1 MSQSAS
7 SVVSLDGDLSP
18 HHAAP
23 LQDVPL
29 TVPSVPMTGQTQQV
43 ASRAHSQAR
52 SVSLLH
58 ELTSGLD
65 GDTTN
70 PTAAAVRVSQ
80 TLDPDGLNLNP
91 WMYDLV
97 NCGIAKQCIEAFQKP
112 IPSTKANSAALHL
125 ILSSIPKELTYQVA
139 RMTAYDALIWIS
151 SKYQG
156 GTDKSINNEWFRRL
170 SEEGMTREETLEQYV
185 FRKHTLYE
193 NLIDNKHP
201 LSPDDLTKFIIDG
214 LPPEFGPG
222 RTSLYAPCAGDD
234 PVTILRFLRLYAHG
248 IKFNDMRPRPAPKAA
263 KTTVPDPD
271 VSEATRGGKG
281 KGRPRCWQCGE
292 FGHIS
297 KDCKK
302 WKDPPA
308 AEPRKPQP
316 PLGPSPCGAPVVT
329 HNIVYGNDGL
339 GQSEEWLVDSGASV
353 HLTNDMS
360 LLQNVTV
367 YAEPRTL
374 QLATSGAQGAI
385 IAVGSICLLNH
396 EGKAAWLHN
405 VQCVPEAS
413 SNLLSVSAAVRDG
426 FVFVPKDDGTFS
438 RMEGMGEWGCNVNE
452 RHGLYVLRG
461 VFPTLKPVVCQVCLR
476 TPVVTEPAVKSKHD
490 CKLRKLWHDR
500 LGHPGKTASERLDRE
515 ALCRGIPVSL
525 IPCSQC
531 DTHCDSCVRG
541 KQARPPFP
549 ESNSSPTRILHRI
562 HADTVG
568 ELPTSG
574 MGGERYFLTVVD
586 EFSSY
591 CEVIPVQHKSS
602 IAHEL
607 IAVIERWERQ
617 CDAKVKIVRTDRGT
631 EFLNKTFH
639 GYCSEKGIHTEMS
652 AAYTPQQNG
661 TAERMNRTIKEKA
674 RTLLLGVNAD
684 TCLWDEAVKAAAYLH
699 NVMPISDKTRTPL
712 EAFSGAVPNL
722 SGLRKW
728 GCLAYVKRE
737 KHQTHTLGA
746 QSVVGMFVGYD
757 SHTKGYRVRVGD
769 KVIVSRNVHFVEG
782 KSGALAIG
790 RCMRGSQ
797 PLQNEEVEP
806 PATNDNAEE
815 IMEEGE
821 PYEISIPTSVNPYE
835 TLLNLDNDFSDV
847 STTTSSP
854 SQHPESTVPEQGT
867 PPPACETD
875 QRLPQVI
882 DKTRAA
888 GREVNDAPTPSS
900 GARARSRQVLRMM
913 MGYPIRLQA
922 HKGGERGKRGEVG
935 HLPPLSREER
945 LLQRNA
951 KKEALRE
958 IPENKSVAET
968 ISGEAQVQEVEVG
981 EEATQLQEHGE
992 MGGEADDGGGACES
1006 QVVEEGGGER
1016 EESNGDPGEAIANA
1030 VNVKGHSTMS
1040 MTRCESKKEVL
1051 LQSAIPCDETCEE
1064 VRGKAG
1070 FFDRMSGNSAEE
1082 VVGMEHNGDD
1092 DILPSASLAFLRACL
1107 ASPAEVKFCKIQVPS
1122 NYREARQS
1130 EQWEFWEAAMNEEK
1144 NSLDAHECFEY
1155 VERER
1160 GKKVIPV
1167 HWIYSAK
1174 VDEHG
1179 NVTRYK
1185 ARLVAQGC
1193 RQILG
1198 IDVDEVFAPTSSF
1211 GARRVLLA
1219 KAAQENLEVHQV
1231 DIKTAFLNGEL
1242 EEEVYVTQPPGFE
1255 NGGPQVCRLKKA
1267 LYGLKQAP
1275 RAWYQT
1281 LDGVLEKYGFSSC
1294 MSDAGI
1300 YVTTDTTDPMYLVL
1314 FVDDMLIMCKDL
1326 EKVLAFKK
1334 KIAQE
1339 FAIHD
1344 LGEVMDFLGCRIV
1357 RDREKKVMYMS
1368 SVGKIDAL
1376 VEKFGLSGDT
1386 RPVETPM
1393 SKSFLPT
1400 AQPGESGEGVGAGVP
1415 LEPGHRYCELIGSLL
1430 YLANTTRPDIAQAVG
1445 VLSRYRG
1452 TPTTAHMN
1460 EALRLLRYLKGTR
1473 EYALKL
1479 GGSHIPLEGFVDADY
1494 AGDLDTRASTTGFV
1508 FKVYGGSVVW
1518 GSKKQTGTAS
1528 STVEAEF
1535 RAASHAVKE
1544 AIWLRGLLEELH
1556 FDVWKIPL
1564 YCDNT
1569 GCIQNLKNP
1578 VNSKYTKHVAVSFH
1592 HARSAVI
1599 QGQVD
1604 IKYISTQANVADLF
1618 TKPLV
1623 PLLFKQHCTTLGV
1636 IEREE

>member
-7 SVVSLDGDLSP
+7 SAVPLDGVSSP
-18 HHAAP
+18 PAAAQH
-23 LQDVPL
+23 QDVLQIAP
-29 TVPSVPMTGQTQQV
+29 TAQQTGQTLPAVQPV
-43 ASRAHSQAR
+43 PSRSR
-52 SVSLLH
+52 GSSIVH
-58 ELTSGLD
+58 ELTQD
-65 GDTTN
+65 MDDDPTN
-70 PTAAAVRVSQ
+70 PSTSSVRMSQ
-80 TLDPDGLNLNP
+80 NLDPDGVNVNP
-91 WMYDLV
+91 WVYDFV
-97 NCGIAKQCIEAFQKP
+97 NCCITKQCVEAIKKP
-112 IPSTKANSAALHL
+112 LPRTKANSAALGL
-125 ILSSIPKELTYQVA
+125 LLSSIPKALTYQVA
-139 RMTAYDALIWIS
+139 RMNAYDALMWIT

-156 GTDKSINNEWFRRL
+156 GTNKAINNEWFRRL
-170 SEEGMTREETLEQYV
+170 SEECMTREETLEEYV
-185 FRKHTLYE
+185 MRKHTLYQS
-193 NLIDNKHP
+193 LLDNHHP
-201 LSPDDLTKFIIDG
+201 LSPDDLSKFIVDG
-214 LPPEFGPG
+214 LPAEFGPG
-222 RTSLYAPCAGDD
+222 RASLYAPCAGDD
-234 PVTILRFLRLYAHG
+234 PNNILRFLRLHAHG
-248 IKFNDMRPRPAPKAA
+248 IRFNDMTPRPAPKAA
-263 KTTVPDPD
+263 KTTVPERNRTDSNP
-271 VSEATRGGKG
+271 EGKG
-281 KGRPRCWQCGE
+281 RGRPRCWQCGA
-292 FGHIS
+292 FGHIAR
-297 KDCKK
+297 DCTK
-302 WKDPPA
+302 WKDNPP
-308 AEPRKPQP
+308 AEPRKPQLQQHSN
-316 PLGPSPCGAPVVT
+316 PLLSMPVVT
-329 HNIVYGNDGL
+329 HNIMHGSSGHEQGD
-339 GQSEEWLVDSGASV
+339 EWIVDSGASV

-367 YAEPRTL
+367 LAEPQTL
-374 QLATSGAQGAI
+374 QLATAGAHGAI
-385 IAVGSICLLNH
+385 VATGSICLLNH
-396 EGKAAWLHN
+396 EGRSAWLHN
-405 VQCVPEAS
+405 VKCVPEAS

-426 FVFVPKDDGTFS
+426 FTFVPKPNGTYC
-438 RMEGMGEWGCNVNE
+438 RMEGMGDWTCNVSE
-452 RHGLYVLRG
+452 KHGLYVLKG
-461 VFPTLKPVVCQVCLR
+461 VFPTLQPIVCQVCMR
-476 TPVVTEPAVKSKHD
+476 TPVLTENSPKQKHD
-490 CKLRKLWHDR
+490 CTLRRLWHER

-515 ALCRGIPVSL
+515 GLCTGIPVSL
-525 IPCSQC
+525 LPCTQC

-541 KQARPPFP
+541 KQSKPPFP
-549 ESNSSPTRILHRI
+549 ESSNKPDRILHRI

-568 ELPTSG
+568 ELPVSG

-586 EFSSY
+586 ECSGY
-591 CEVIPVQHKSS
+591 CEVVPVQHKSS
-602 IAHEL
+602 VAQEL
-607 IAVIERWERQ
+607 INVIERWERQ
-617 CDAKVKIVRTDRGT
+617 CDAKVKVVRTDRGT

-661 TAERMNRTIKEKA
+661 TAERMNRTVKEKA

-684 TCLWDEAVKAAAYLH
+684 ACLWSEAVKSAAHLH
-699 NVMPISDKTRTPL
+699 NLMPTAGKSKTPFESFT
-712 EAFSGAVPNL
+712 GTKPNL
-722 SGLRKW
+722 SGLRRW

-737 KHQTHTLGA
+737 KHQTNTLGA
-746 QSVVGMFVGYD
+746 QSVPGMFTGYD
-757 SHTKGYRVRVGD
+757 PHTKGYRVRIGD

-782 KSGALAIG
+782 KNGALAIG
-790 RCMRGSQ
+790 RCTRGGQ
-797 PLQNEEVEP
+797 PQSAVEQVAPAENDNAATGMEEDDISDISLPTSNNPFEPLMDLDNDSNDLTTTTATGSSESDPLVPEP
-806 PATNDNAEE
+806 PAT
-815 IMEEGE
+815 
-821 PYEISIPTSVNPYE
+821 TS
-835 TLLNLDNDFSDV
+835 
-847 STTTSSP
+847 TSS
-854 SQHPESTVPEQGT
+854 STQ
-867 PPPACETD
+867 A
-875 QRLPQVI
+875 LPRMI
-882 DKTRAA
+882 DKTWAA
-888 GREVNDAPTPSS
+888 GRDVDDAPNPSS
-900 GARARSRQVLRMM
+900 GTRARSRQVFKLL
-913 MGYPIRLQA
+913 MGYPIRLHNQRGGGKQK
-922 HKGGERGKRGEVG
+922 KGNGDR
-935 HLPPLSREER
+935 LPPPTREER

-951 KKEALRE
+951 RKDALQASKGAELVSESVSEDTQISEAEVGDE
-958 IPENKSVAET
+958 IPQS
-968 ISGEAQVQEVEVG
+968 SGEETNSSDKIELVSKGPENG
-981 EEATQLQEHGE
+981 EEGQIASEGTSET
-992 MGGEADDGGGACES
+992 GEACINMVQVDELSNDNVARGDSCTGANG
-1006 QVVEEGGGER
+1006 VEGGKVGYFDSIRSSSNER
-1016 EESNGDPGEAIANA
+1016 
-1030 VNVKGHSTMS
+1030 
-1040 MTRCESKKEVL
+1040 
-1051 LQSAIPCDETCEE
+1051 
-1064 VRGKAG
+1064 
-1070 FFDRMSGNSAEE
+1070 
-1082 VVGMEHNGDD
+1082 VVGTCCNSED
-1092 DILPSASLAFLRACL
+1092 DIIPTASLAFLRACL
-1107 ASPAEVKFCKIQVPS
+1107 ASPSGVKFCKIQVPS

-1167 HWIYSAK
+1167 HWIYSVK

-1179 NVTRYK
+1179 NVIRYK

-1193 RQILG
+1193 RQVLG
-1198 IDVDEVFAPTSSF
+1198 VDVDEVFAPTSSF

-1231 DIKTAFLNGEL
+1231 DIKTAFLNGDL

-1255 NGGPQVCRLKKA
+1255 NGGPQVCRLRKA

-1281 LDGVLEKYGFSSC
+1281 LDGVLEKHGFSAC

-1300 YVTTDTTDPMYLVL
+1300 YVTKDSTDPMYLVL
-1314 FVDDMLIMCKDL
+1314 FVDDMLIMCKNL

-1334 KIAQE
+1334 TIAHE

-1344 LGEVMDFLGCRIV
+1344 LGEVMDFLGCHIV
-1357 RDREKKVMYMS
+1357 RDREKRVMYMS

-1400 AQPGESGEGVGAGVP
+1400 VRTAESGEADGSGMP

-1452 TPTTAHMN
+1452 TPTTSHMN

-1473 EYALKL
+1473 EYTLRL
-1479 GGSHIPLEGFVDADY
+1479 GGDHIPLEGFVDADY

-1508 FKVYGGSVVW
+1508 FKAYGGSVVW
-1518 GSKKQTGTAS
+1518 GSKKQTGTAT

-1604 IKYISTQANVADLF
+1604 IKYISTQENVADIF

-1623 PLLFKQHCTTLGV
+1623 PVLFRQHCRTLGV
-1636 IEREE
+1636 IEREQ